1 MTQPNEPRAGDA
13 PSTPEGPVYGR
24 EAAYA
29 SHDVGA
35 STQDAPTAARDH
47 AAGQPAPTWAGPD
60 DQHGAPAA
68 SPGDPSAA
76 RPPVG
81 GTPAGYPPPG
91 YPPPGYGPA
100 PFYPRNDLAV
110 WSLVLGLLSVL
121 GCLFFTGIPAVVV
134 GGNARRAAAAGEANN
149 DGMATAGVVLGWVG
163 TALGGL
169 LAIMFV
175 LTVLLPLMFVGF
187 AVPFLD
193 GPWRH

>member
-47 AAGQPAPTWAGPD
+47 VAGQPAPTWAGPD

-91 YPPPGYGPA
+91 YGPA
-100 PFYPRNDLAV
+100 RFYPRNDLAV